1 MYTLD
6 NLFKK
11 QRKKIKDFDK
21 KLSIEKKRLEI
32 ALQIS
37 KARQEEGLTQ
47 KKLAKKLKT
56 TQSVIS
62 RIEKGNQNMSLDLLF
77 RIADVLNKD
86 IHFQIG

>member
-6 NLFKK
+6 ILFKE
-11 QRKKIKDFDK
+11 QRKKNKDFDK
-21 KLSIEKKRLEI
+21 KLLIEKKRLEI

-47 KKLAKKLKT
+47 KKLAEKLKT

-77 RIADVLNKD
+77 RIADALNKN

>member
-6 NLFKK
+6 NLFKE

-47 KKLAKKLKT
+47 KKLAEKLKT